1 MVTHRWISF
10 FCAIFMLA
18 ILLALAVLASAHAV
32 TFPRTLPATIL
43 AGYPGSLG
51 GPFVKIAVVN
61 NRLSRTGNGYN
72 SQGQPYEAVLTAARS
87 GVNVV
92 IWNDIV
98 LGSNPQTGLIDCFPI
113 FLVT

>member
-10 FCAIFMLA
+10 FCAPFMLA
-18 ILLALAVLASAHAV
+18 ILLALAVLSSAHAV

-43 AGYPGSLG
+43 AGYPGALG
-51 GPFVKIAVVN
+51 GSFVNIAVVN
-61 NRLSRTGNGYN
+61 NRPSRTGNGYN

-98 LGSNPQTGLIDCFPI
+98 LGSNPETGLSVVFSS
-113 FLVT
+113 FF

>member
-10 FCAIFMLA
+10 FCAPFMLA

-51 GPFVKIAVVN
+51 GRFAKIEIAH
-61 NRLSRTGNGYN
+61 NRLS
-72 SQGQPYEAVLTAARS
+72 
-87 GVNVV
+87 
-92 IWNDIV
+92 
-98 LGSNPQTGLIDCFPI
+98 
-113 FLVT
+113 